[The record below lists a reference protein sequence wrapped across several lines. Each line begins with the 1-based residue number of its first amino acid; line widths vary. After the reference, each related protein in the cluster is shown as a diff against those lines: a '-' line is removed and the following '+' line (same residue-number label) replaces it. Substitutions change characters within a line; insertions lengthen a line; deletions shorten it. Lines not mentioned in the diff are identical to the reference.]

1 MAAGAGAATPA
12 QRENFVDT
20 GVPENLHERKS
31 GLCANNLLCSI
42 PALDTYLAQIASP
55 KVISIEICPCWK
67 KLPNPKESDGP
78 PVRTQQATFLE
89 ENGQEFGGFEEL

>member
-31 GLCANNLLCSI
+31 GLCANNLFCSI
-42 PALDTYLAQIASP
+42 AALDTYLAQIASP
-55 KVISIEICPCWK
+55 KAISI
-67 KLPNPKESDGP
+67 
-78 PVRTQQATFLE
+78 
-89 ENGQEFGGFEEL
+89 

>member
-31 GLCANNLLCSI
+31 GLCANNLFCSI
-42 PALDTYLAQIASP
+42 AALDTYLAQIATP
-55 KVISIEICPCWK
+55 KAISITICPHA
-67 KLPNPKESDGP
+67 LQFFTRMALGRQSEES
-78 PVRTQQATFLE
+78 RAQ
-89 ENGQEFGGFEEL
+89 